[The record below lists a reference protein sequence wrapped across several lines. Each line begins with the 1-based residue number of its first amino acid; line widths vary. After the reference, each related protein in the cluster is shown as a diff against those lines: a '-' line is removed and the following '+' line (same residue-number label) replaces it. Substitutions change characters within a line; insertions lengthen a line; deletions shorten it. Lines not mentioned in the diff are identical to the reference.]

1 MILENFIVFEGID
14 GAGTTTQLNILKK
27 KCGSNF
33 LFTAEPSRSPVGKFL
48 RSMLGGNVP
57 VTNETATYLFAA
69 DRNEHLNADISFS
82 EDGILCGG
90 IKKACGQGK
99 CVVCDRYIFSSLAYQ
114 SIDCSPSVPRML
126 NSLFPLPELLFYFDI
141 DAKTALSRV
150 DSRGSREIYEKLEF
164 LEKTVIEYRKAIDEY
179 RGEKGSGMKIVD
191 IDATLPVEKIS
202 EIIWTN
208 IADLPIMKA

>member
-57 VTNETATYLFAA
+57 VTNETAAYLFAA
-69 DRNEHLNADISFS
+69 DRNEHLNADITFS

-90 IKKACGQGK
+90 IKKRA
-99 CVVCDRYIFSSLAYQ
+99 VRE
-114 SIDCSPSVPRML
+114 
-126 NSLFPLPELLFYFDI
+126 N
-141 DAKTALSRV
+141 ALSATDIFFQALHTRV
-150 DSRGSREIYEKLEF
+150 LTAAPVFRACSIHFSRCLNFCSIL
-164 LEKTVIEYRKAIDEY
+164 T
-179 RGEKGSGMKIVD
+179 
-191 IDATLPVEKIS
+191 
-202 EIIWTN
+202 
-208 IADLPIMKA
+208 